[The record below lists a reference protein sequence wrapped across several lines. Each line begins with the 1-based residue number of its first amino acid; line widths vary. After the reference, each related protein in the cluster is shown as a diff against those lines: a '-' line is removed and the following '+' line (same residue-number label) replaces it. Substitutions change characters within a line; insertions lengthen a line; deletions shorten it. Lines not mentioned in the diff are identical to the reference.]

1 MSVQELTEHLAH
13 LEEQITLDLVKRELE
28 LGADPLAILQALREG
43 IILVG
48 IDFEKGEYFLPDLIM
63 AGEIFREAT
72 EILRPTLGESRPESK
87 GVVVFGT
94 VQGDIHDIGKDIV
107 VTILRAAGYGVHDLG
122 VDVEPGRF
130 VDRLRE
136 TGAAVLALSGLI
148 STAYDSMKETIA
160 ALVNAGLRQRVKVII
175 GGGIM
180 NKRVQDYTGADV
192 YGNDPTQALR
202 LCQQFIGGS

>member
-1 MSVQELTEHLAH
+1 MSVKELTEHLAH
-13 LEEQITLDLVKRELE
+13 LDELMTLDLVKRELE
-28 LGADPLAILQALREG
+28 LGAKPLAILQALREG

-48 IDFEKGEYFLPDLIM
+48 NGFEKGDYFLPDLIM
-63 AGEIFREAT
+63 AGEIFREAA
-72 EILRPTLGESRPESK
+72 EILHPALGESRPKSK
-87 GVVVFGT
+87 GNIVFGT

-107 VTILRAAGYGVHDLG
+107 ITILRAAGYDVHDLG
-122 VDVEPGRF
+122 VDVEPQRF
-130 VDRLRE
+130 VDKLRE

-148 STAYDSMKETIA
+148 STAYDSMKETVA

-180 NKRVQDYTGADV
+180 NKSVQDYTGADA

-202 LCQQFIGGS
+202 LCQKFIGGN